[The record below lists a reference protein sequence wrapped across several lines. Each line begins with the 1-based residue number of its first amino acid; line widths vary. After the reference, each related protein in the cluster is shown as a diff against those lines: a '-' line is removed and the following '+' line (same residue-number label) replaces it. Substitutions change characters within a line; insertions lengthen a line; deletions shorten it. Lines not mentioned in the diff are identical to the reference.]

1 MNPALA
7 TRDLSVRFGNFQ
19 ALNGV
24 SLAIRAGARHALI
37 GPNGAGKTT
46 LVHAL
51 TGRIAPSQGS
61 ICINGEDVTQISER
75 GRVKKGLARTFQISQ
90 LFLGLTALENVLLA
104 VLERDGKANAF
115 WRSVDHDKHS
125 MDEARQHLAFVNLLS
140 VADRQ
145 VRTLPYGCQRLIEI
159 AIALATRPH
168 ILVLDEPATGV
179 PNAESEAIFE
189 RIQALPGDLTFL
201 FIEHDM
207 RLVFR
212 FSDRITVLVGGEVL
226 TDGTPQE
233 IMDDPRVREIYLG
246 RRGHH
251 VAA

>member
-1 MNPALA
+1 M
-7 TRDLSVRFGNFQ
+7 
-19 ALNGV
+19 
-24 SLAIRAGARHALI
+24 
-37 GPNGAGKTT
+37 
-46 LVHAL
+46 
-51 TGRIAPSQGS
+51 
-61 ICINGEDVTQISER
+61 
-75 GRVKKGLARTFQISQ
+75 KKGLARTFQISQ

-104 VLERDGKANAF
+104 VLERDGKASAF
-115 WRSVDHDKHS
+115 WRSVAHDKHS
-125 MDEARQHLAFVNLLS
+125 MGEARQYLAFVNLLS

-145 VRTLPYGCQRLIEI
+145 VQTLPYGSQRLIEI
-159 AIALATRPH
+159 AIALATRPR
-168 ILVLDEPATGV
+168 ILVLDEPAAGV

-189 RIQALPGDLTFL
+189 RIRALPGDLTFL

-212 FSDRITVLVGGEVL
+212 FSDRITVLVGGRVL